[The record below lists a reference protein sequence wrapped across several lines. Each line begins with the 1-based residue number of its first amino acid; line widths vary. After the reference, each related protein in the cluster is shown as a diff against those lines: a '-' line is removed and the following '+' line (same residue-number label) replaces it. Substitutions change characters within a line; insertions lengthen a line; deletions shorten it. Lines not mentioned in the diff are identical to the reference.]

1 MEPYVLSLVLDV
13 VLACLLAAVIWYG
26 FKLNRQLSA
35 LRKSREELKGLL
47 EDFAR
52 STDRAEAAL
61 DGLKRGAREN
71 IASVKQAVDKA
82 EALKDDLVFLSKRGE
97 ETADRLE
104 AGITNARPHA
114 QHGTGGKAGRST
126 ALSAGGRAAHGGARD
141 GGGERGGEGG
151 DDAVDGDG
159 PRRGGRGKAK
169 RKSDLLRALQ
179 GMR

>member
-26 FKLNRQLSA
+26 FRLNRQLSA

-82 EALKDDLVFLSKRGE
+82 EALKDDLVFLTKRGE
-97 ETADRLE
+97 EAADRLE
-104 AGITNARPHA
+104 AGITNTRPHA
-114 QHGTGGKAGRST
+114 QQGAGGKAGRST
-126 ALSAGGRAAHGGARD
+126 ALSTAGRAAP
-141 GGGERGGEGG
+141 GGE
-151 DDAVDGDG
+151 DGDG
-159 PRRGGRGKAK
+159 ANGDGPARGGRGKAK